1 MICVHYITARRKEL
15 QWHKGQTIRL
25 SGTLPLERLS
35 PQIIIEINFQVIV
48 HGPQAHKYVSINS
61 EESLFGDIKG
71 VYKSTN
77 KKGVYDFYRPIITF
91 ILHILYF
98 GKCGTM
104 SSWFEL
110 CMKLCLVGL
119 NYV

>member
-1 MICVHYITARRKEL
+1 MCPLHDSFVQRVAMVQR
-15 QWHKGQTIRL
+15 IRL
-25 SGTLPLERLS
+25 SGTLPLERIS
-35 PQIIIEINFQVIV
+35 PQILIEINFQVIV

-61 EESLFGDIKG
+61 EELLFGDIKG

-98 GKCGTM
+98 GKCETM
-104 SSWFEL
+104 SSWCEL
-110 CMKLCLVGL
+110 SVKLCLVGV
-119 NYV
+119 N